1 MASQPAP
8 QRFGIARPITY
19 RDKGHRHGFIT
30 RLFSPGDLG
39 HLLKPFVFLD
49 LFESSHVSGK
59 GFAPHPHSGIATVSV
74 FLDGAMTYA
83 DSTGSAGALSP
94 GSVEWMRAGAG
105 VWHSGEMP
113 EGSAAR
119 GYQLWLALPP
129 ELELAP
135 PESQYLEADA
145 IPSVGPARV
154 ILGNYQGVDSPI
166 ALPFPVTY
174 LHVRLGDGERWTF
187 SPDTGQMV
195 AFVACNAGRLRVSG
209 MIIAREVA
217 AFELGNSPIDFIAD
231 GAAEF
236 VIGAAAPH
244 PYPLVTG
251 HYSVHTNVAALAEGE
266 RNIARLEL
274 SDVVQALRLR

>member
-1 MASQPAP
+1 M
-8 QRFGIARPITY
+8 
-19 RDKGHRHGFIT
+19 
-30 RLFSPGDLG
+30 
-39 HLLKPFVFLD
+39 LKPFIFLD
-49 LFESSHVSGK
+49 LFESDHISGK

-74 FLDGAMTYA
+74 FLEGAMTYA
-83 DSTGSAGALSP
+83 DSTGKAGALSP

-129 ELELAP
+129 TLELAS

-145 IPSVGPARV
+145 IASAGPARV
-154 ILGNYQGVDSPI
+154 ILGNYQGVASPI
-166 ALPFPVTY
+166 ELPFAVTY

-187 SPDTGQMV
+187 APDAGQTV
-195 AFVACNAGRLRVSG
+195 AFVACNAGRLHVSG
-209 MIIAREVA
+209 LIIGREVA
-217 AFELGNSPIDFIAD
+217 AFEAGNAPIEIIAE

-236 VIGAAAPH
+236 VIGAATPH

-251 HYSVHTNVAALAEGE
+251 YYSVHTSAAALAEGE
-266 RNIARLEL
+266 RNIARLER